1 MCKFAACGKLG
12 KQAIACDMNLMGF
25 VPPSDYDKSIINMK

>member
-1 MCKFAACGKLG
+1 MCKFATCGKLG

-25 VPPSDYDKSIINMK
+25 VAPEDYDKSIINLK